1 MAKWLDDKLKPLSV
15 NQHTISDTF
24 SFAKEIREM
33 PVNPY
38 DILVSYDVSSL
49 FTNVPLNETIEIQ
62 AEKAFTNNWFNET
75 HNLDITKSDLTELL
89 RLATK
94 DQLFQFDGRLYE
106 QVHGVAMGSPLGPL
120 MANAFLCSIEEK
132 LERENMLPGFYKRY
146 VDDTLATMP
155 NVPAATAFL
164 STLNECH
171 PSIQFTMEIAES
183 NKLPFLGMMIEK
195 IDCQLT
201 TSVYRKPTNTGLLLH
216 YQSHVDQRYKRS
228 LLKTMLNRAYRLSSS
243 KDLFAIEC
251 EHLKYPLNLINS
263 TIATFVDSVAQPHG
277 EISEADR
284 ETQKPVRITL
294 PFKDQK
300 SADAVRKQLKDLGKK
315 IGTEIQPVYTSAKIG
330 DKLKLQEKKPALVN
344 NQCVVYSF
352 KCDQC
357 DADYISYTTRHLHQ
371 RIEEHKT
378 SVIGKHIK
386 DVHCVASPDLT
397 KMFSVLK
404 KCQGKLDCLVN
415 EMLLIRE
422 RKPTLNTQSDSIRAK
437 VFI

>member
-1 MAKWLDDKLKPLSV
+1 
-15 NQHTISDTF
+15 
-24 SFAKEIREM
+24 
-33 PVNPY
+33 
-38 DILVSYDVSSL
+38 
-49 FTNVPLNETIEIQ
+49 
-62 AEKAFTNNWFNET
+62 
-75 HNLDITKSDLTELL
+75 
-89 RLATK
+89 
-94 DQLFQFDGRLYE
+94 
-106 QVHGVAMGSPLGPL
+106 MGSPLGPL
-120 MANAFLCSIEEK
+120 MANAFLCSIEDK
-132 LERENMLPGFYKRY
+132 LERENKLPGFYKRY
-146 VDDTLATMP
+146 VDDTLATMA
-155 NVPAATAFL
+155 NVPAATSFL

-171 PSIQFTMEIAES
+171 PCIQFTMEIAEN

-243 KDLFAIEC
+243 KESFAVEC
-251 EHLKYPLNLINS
+251 EQLKRMFVKLKYPLNLINS
-263 TIATFVDSVAQPHG
+263 TIATFVNSVAQPCG
-277 EISEADR
+277 EIFEADR
-284 ETQKPVRITL
+284 ETNKPVRITL

-315 IGTEIQPVYTSAKIG
+315 IGTELQPVYTSAKIG
-330 DKLKLQEKKPALVN
+330 DKLKLQEEKPALVN

-357 DADYISYTTRHLHQ
+357 DADYVGYTTRHLHQ

-378 SVIGKHIK
+378 SVIGKHLKEIHG
-386 DVHCVASPDLT
+386 VESPDIRN
-397 KMFSVLK
+397 MFSVLK

-422 RKPTLNTQSDSIRAK
+422 RKPALNTQADSICAK
-437 VFI
+437 VFS